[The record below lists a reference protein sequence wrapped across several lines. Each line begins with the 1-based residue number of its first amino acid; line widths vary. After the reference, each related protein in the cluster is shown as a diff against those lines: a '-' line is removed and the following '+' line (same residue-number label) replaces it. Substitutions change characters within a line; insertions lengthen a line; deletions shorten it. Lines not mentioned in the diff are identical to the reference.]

1 MHDKGLVRG
10 LGFFTLTA
18 LVAGN
23 VIGSGVYAIPASL
36 ADAAGPLGLLA
47 WPIVGLAYLA
57 LTAAYADLGQ
67 AYPVQGGLQVYAQR
81 AFGERTGAI
90 SSFLYWVSGVSANAA
105 FTTAF
110 VGYAAVF
117 FPALHGK
124 LAAFLAAQAMLWG
137 LTLVNV
143 LGVKASG
150 RLGLVA
156 TALKVVPLFVLAF
169 ALIPMANPENL
180 APFAPHGFAGL
191 FPAISLVAWAFLGAE
206 SVGVPAEETKD
217 AARTIRRAAYA
228 GYALTIV
235 VYLAVAVT
243 MALAFPSSSLAG
255 HTSPLSMAAEQAL
268 GPWGGGFVALG
279 AMVSTFGA
287 LNGWLLVVG
296 RLPYAAAR
304 DGVAPK
310 SFAALH
316 PRFGTPARALV
327 ISTMIPSAL
336 LIFYFVDTF
345 LGVYNLVAL
354 LSNATGLVSIAL
366 ACAALPTLVRRE
378 GDRFTA
384 AARARAGALA
394 VAGVAISILLVAGS
408 GWKVLV
414 ATAFMVVLAA
424 GVHAVVR
431 ARA

>member
-1 MHDKGLVRG
+1 MQDKGLVRG

-47 WPIVGLAYLA
+47 WPLVGLAYLA
-57 LTAAYADLGQ
+57 LTAAYADLGH

-81 AFGERTGAI
+81 AFGERAGAI
-90 SSFLYWVSGVSANAA
+90 SSYLYWVSGVSANAA

-117 FPALHGK
+117 FPSLQGK
-124 LAAFLAAQAMLWG
+124 VPAFLTAQGMLWG
-137 LTLVNV
+137 LTLVNI

-150 RLGLVA
+150 RLGLVF
-156 TALKVVPLFVLAF
+156 TALKVVPLFVLAV
-169 ALIPMANPENL
+169 ALIPLANSGNL
-180 APFAPHGFAGL
+180 APFAPHGLGGF

-206 SVGVPAEETKD
+206 AVGVPAEETTD
-217 AARTIRRAAYA
+217 APSTIRRAAYA
-228 GYALTIV
+228 GYALTLV
-235 VYLAVAVT
+235 VYLAIAVT
-243 MALAFPSSSLAG
+243 MALAFPAAALAG
-255 HTSPLSMAAEQAL
+255 LTAPLSMAAEHAL

-310 SFAALH
+310 SLAALH

-327 ISTMIPSAL
+327 ISTLIPSAML
-336 LIFYFVDTF
+336 VFYFVDSF

-354 LSNATGLVSIAL
+354 LSNATGLVAIAL
-366 ACAALPTLVRRE
+366 ACASLPVLVRRE
-378 GDRFTA
+378 GGRFTP
-384 AARARAGALA
+384 AARTRASALA
-394 VAGVAISILLVAGS
+394 VTGVAVCVLLVAGS
-408 GWKVLV
+408 GGKVLL
-414 ATAFMVVLAA
+414 ATASMIAVVAI
-424 GVHAVVR
+424 VHWAVR
-431 ARA
+431 ARS